1 MQKIVYK
8 LLTCII
14 LMNILFQFNYSSIIY
29 AVTSATTVT
38 QSTTSGTTASTT
50 EETIDPDQDVTNADD
65 DNLGADINDDSGT
78 LLGPLVEIV
87 RAIGDAI
94 MSILTKCMLGTSFE
108 SMMVSWDE
116 VDNSKLSEAN
126 TSKTYTESEINEF
139 KNAFGNYQ
147 I

>member
-50 EETIDPDQDVTNADD
+50 EETIDKWNMDFEDWEKI
-65 DNLGADINDDSGT
+65 LRIECRDISA
-78 LLGPLVEIV
+78 LEI
-87 RAIGDAI
+87 
-94 MSILTKCMLGTSFE
+94 S
-108 SMMVSWDE
+108 E
-116 VDNSKLSEAN
+116 VLRNNHIFA
-126 TSKTYTESEINEF
+126 TELE
-139 KNAFGNYQ
+139 
-147 I
+147 